1 MNPNSTCE
9 PTPPARTVN
18 NLVQSMLEIMQ
29 IIKNDYLLDNVNKQ
43 GVDGVSD
50 GIILLHIHDTDDG
63 ALQAKMEI
71 KLGIMLM
78 TWGC

>member
-1 MNPNSTCE
+1 
-9 PTPPARTVN
+9 
-18 NLVQSMLEIMQ
+18 MLEIMQ

-50 GIILLHIHDTDDG
+50 GIILLHIHDNDDDE
-63 ALQAKMEI
+63 LQAKMEI

>member
-1 MNPNSTCE
+1 
-9 PTPPARTVN
+9 
-18 NLVQSMLEIMQ
+18 MQ
-29 IIKNDYLLDNVNKQ
+29 IIKNDYLLDTVNKQ

-50 GIILLHIHDTDDG
+50 GIILLHIHDTDDDDG
-63 ALQAKMEI
+63 LQAKMKI